1 MLFRSSRPERSL
13 NRVEL
18 LELRAQLA
26 NFEAPARHP
35 EPVTD
40 SEDSEDEHEG
50 QLQCHRLHD
59 RRVGVTG
66 RG

>member
-1 MLFRSSRPERSL
+1 M
-13 NRVEL
+13 EL

-50 QLQCHRLHD
+50 QLQAWLQVPLESEEMCVYLVD
-59 RRVGVTG
+59 LTQN
-66 RG
+66 